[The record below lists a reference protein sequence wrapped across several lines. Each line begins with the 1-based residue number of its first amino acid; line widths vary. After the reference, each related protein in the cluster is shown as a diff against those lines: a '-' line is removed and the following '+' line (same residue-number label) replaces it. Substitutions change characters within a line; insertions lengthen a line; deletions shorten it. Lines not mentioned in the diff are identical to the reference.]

1 MTTIDKA
8 RAESYRREGDKR
20 TIERIAELLAAQ
32 RKCPPEACPKGDG
45 CQAHWVQYL
54 TGEGAE

>member
-1 MTTIDKA
+1 LKKIDEA

-20 TIERIAELLAAQ
+20 TIERIAERLASE

-45 CQAHWVQYL
+45 CQAHWMQYL
-54 TGEGAE
+54 TGEAAE